1 MLDSWIDGSPC
12 KPAWL
17 PAPCR
22 DAHFE
27 HAMPKDYTPPA
38 PQLVYR
44 HQFFSEDNN
53 TTELAPH
60 QGLMDD
66 GSSAGATVYYHYTN
80 QAGYEAILA
89 SQQIT
94 DFHRKQSRPNAK
106 PGVYLTDEAL
116 TVEDAKL
123 LFLGADGLYTGRAD
137 YVFIILLS
145 CKIQLARTP
154 ISSGSSMVE
163 FIYPGTIRFVKARS
177 QLRACDRANDGD
189 AVVLFHGANT
199 FT

>member
-1 MLDSWIDGSPC
+1 
-12 KPAWL
+12 
-17 PAPCR
+17 
-22 DAHFE
+22 
-27 HAMPKDYTPPA
+27 MPKDYTSPA

-44 HQFFSEDNN
+44 HQFFGKDESSDAR
-53 TTELAPH
+53 APH

-80 QAGYEAILA
+80 QAGYDAILE

-94 DFHRKQSRPNAK
+94 DFYRKQSRPKAK

-116 TVEDAKL
+116 SIAQAQL

-145 CKIQLARTP
+145 CKFGLAKVP
-154 ISSGSSMVE
+154 ISSGSEMYE
-163 FIYPGTIRFVKARS
+163 FVYPGTIRFVKARS
-177 QLRACDRANDGD
+177 ELRACDRANDGD
-189 AVVLFHGANT
+189 AVVLLHGPNT
-199 FT
+199 FA